1 MSSEL
6 SLTAHLDQLV
16 AVLREALGSACEVE
30 AHDGL
35 VSQDDLRYYLA
46 SETPVC
52 AVAIVGL
59 ENIQL
64 VNRDQLSAQA
74 EVVVS
79 IISRSVIS
87 EPYRS
92 ALDLAALVVWAITQA
107 ASWRDARLFRTPLP
121 ATVRAENLFSG
132 ALDESEGITVWG
144 VTWSQTCYL
153 TRN

>member
-1 MSSEL
+1 MTSEL

-16 AVLREALGSACEVE
+16 AVLREALGSACEVRG
-30 AHDGL
+30 HDGL
-35 VSQDDLRYYLA
+35 LSQDDIRRYLS
-46 SETPVC
+46 SETPIC
-52 AVAIVGL
+52 AVAILGL

-64 VNRDQLSAQA
+64 ANRDQISAQV
-74 EVVVS
+74 EVVAS
-79 IISRSVIS
+79 IISRSVVS
-87 EPYRS
+87 EAYRS
-92 ALDLAALVVWAITQA
+92 SLDLSALVVWAITQA

-132 ALDESEGITVWG
+132 ALGEFEGVTVWG

>member
-1 MSSEL
+1 MPSEL

-16 AVLREALGSACEVE
+16 GVLREALGSACEVE

-35 VSQDDLRYYLA
+35 LSQDDLRRYLS
-46 SETPVC
+46 SETPIC
-52 AVAIVGL
+52 AVSIVGL
-59 ENIQL
+59 GTIQPS
-64 VNRDQLSAQA
+64 NRDQISAQA
-74 EVVVS
+74 EVVAS
-79 IISRSVIS
+79 IISRSVVG
-87 EPYRS
+87 EAYRS
-92 ALDLAALVVWAITQA
+92 ALDLSALVVWAILQS

-132 ALDESEGITVWG
+132 ALDENEGVTVWG